1 MCMLPKTNGFDSLST
16 QIMCATGM
24 LTKPYSQN
32 TNKKNTKK
40 KKTQKDPKNPR
51 LNHEITKSKIGERE
65 TKESKKQ
72 KRESIQKKE
81 RVPSAR
87 WLRTTLRM
95 SSNCLRDYLLDSG
108 YEFASD

>member
-32 TNKKNTKK
+32 TNKKNTQ

-51 LNHEITKSKIGERE
+51 LNHEIPKSKIGERE
-65 TKESKKQ
+65 TEESKKQ
-72 KRESIQKKE
+72 K
-81 RVPSAR
+81 
-87 WLRTTLRM
+87 
-95 SSNCLRDYLLDSG
+95 
-108 YEFASD
+108 